1 MYLALYRKYR
11 PKTFDDVI
19 SQEHITT
26 TLKNQIKSGQTAH
39 AYLFTGSRG
48 TGKTTCAKILSMA
61 VNCLNPIDGNP
72 CMECAA
78 CREIENGAS
87 DITEMDA
94 ASNNGVDDV
103 RALRDEVMYTPVS
116 CKKRVYIIDEV
127 HMLSMSAFNALL
139 KTLEEPPPHVLF
151 ILATTEL
158 HKVPA
163 TILSRCQR
171 FEFRRINPEDSAK
184 RLEQIAENEGASLDH
199 DAALLI
205 SRLSDGGM
213 RDALSILDQCIA
225 IDTRVDTALVRN
237 CAGVP
242 SREYL
247 FRFDAAIAQKDLILC
262 LSLLDELHG
271 LSKDMGRLFDEL
283 VGHFRNLMILRS
295 AGDFSLVNA
304 LPDEEEQYKAHSAQ
318 FTLAEI
324 MRALDAFTDAG
335 ERLSKTRN
343 KKIIAEMCFV
353 SLCSARLDK
362 SPESML
368 IRLEK
373 LEQQSAEFPKVKAIP
388 VMSLEGLGKTLPKAE
403 PLYKPEE
410 EPPKPNVQDDVENN
424 SPEQELA
431 ESVPLPDE
439 PFPEEYPDF
448 PPPPQSVAEE
458 NEGAEHE
465 QSGVVAERAN
475 HARFMRWREV
485 LEALPDNIAGWL
497 DDTDAFTR
505 GNLLIIRCDNAFA
518 RMYLSADRGEHL
530 TFIKNKVKQLTG
542 AEYDICF
549 SGEEAK
555 VSSEEPKDK
564 LDELFERAKKL
575 GVKTYRK

>member
-1 MYLALYRKYR
+1 
-11 PKTFDDVI
+11 
-19 SQEHITT
+19 
-26 TLKNQIKSGQTAH
+26 
-39 AYLFTGSRG
+39 
-48 TGKTTCAKILSMA
+48 
-61 VNCLNPIDGNP
+61 
-72 CMECAA
+72 
-78 CREIENGAS
+78 
-87 DITEMDA
+87 
-94 ASNNGVDDV
+94 
-103 RALRDEVMYTPVS
+103 
-116 CKKRVYIIDEV
+116 
-127 HMLSMSAFNALL
+127 
-139 KTLEEPPPHVLF
+139 
-151 ILATTEL
+151 
-158 HKVPA
+158 
-163 TILSRCQR
+163 
-171 FEFRRINPEDSAK
+171 
-184 RLEQIAENEGASLDH
+184 
-199 DAALLI
+199 
-205 SRLSDGGM
+205 
-213 RDALSILDQCIA
+213 
-225 IDTRVDTALVRN
+225 
-237 CAGVP
+237 
-242 SREYL
+242 
-247 FRFDAAIAQKDLILC
+247 
-262 LSLLDELHG
+262 
-271 LSKDMGRLFDEL
+271 
-283 VGHFRNLMILRS
+283 MILRS

-373 LEQQSAEFPKVKAIP
+373 LEQQSAE
-388 VMSLEGLGKTLPKAE
+388 
-403 PLYKPEE
+403 
-410 EPPKPNVQDDVENN
+410 
-424 SPEQELA
+424 
-431 ESVPLPDE
+431 SVPLPDE

-448 PPPPQSVAEE
+448 TPPPQSVAEE
-458 NEGAEHE
+458 NEGVEHE